1 MKRKLLFLILLLGVF
16 GFTSFAQ
23 NISVKSFRALPNDM
37 TASSLE
43 GKRIDQNNEVAAL
56 IKIATTQTGFT
67 FEAGALGIVDT
78 KQDVGE
84 VWVWVPRG
92 SRKITIKHPQL
103 GILRDYRYPVE
114 IQSERTYEME
124 LIVGK
129 VETIVTQSFT
139 SQFLVFNVS
148 PKDAMLVVD
157 GEPWPLTDGTAQKM
171 VDFGK
176 HDYLVEA
183 TDYHSEA
190 GRITVDDPDNPVVVE
205 VPLKPAF
212 GYLKIT
218 GDQAILSQATIYIDN
233 GNSPDALKSSKQLK
247 SGQHKVHIIHPKYKP
262 YERMVTITDDE
273 TTTLGVNM
281 DANFSTVTLKVD
293 AEAEIY
299 VNNERKG
306 VRTWTGDLEAGT
318 YIMETRMK
326 CHRTITDQKV
336 ITENMTGEV
345 IELGVPIPING
356 TLMVSSTPSM
366 AKLYIDG
373 KEVGETP
380 KRINSI
386 LIGEH
391 TIRIE
396 KQGCAPVNRTVTI
409 EEGKTYTMDEKLDT
423 GRSVVVKTDR
433 SGDKIYVDGGYVGET
448 PRETA
453 LGFGQHTVRV
463 VRNGIGVEKQVDITQ
478 NSRNG
483 LELAFEFGR
492 LITIHTDKNGDEV
505 LVDGEKVGTSPVS
518 VDLPYGKHTIHAQRD
533 KKYADKVIEVMKEG
547 GLTEHTL
554 VLHGETIGHFVQNGV
569 NFVTLDGAYSTSP
582 QLSFGATFGTV
593 QRIGW
598 FVTAASNFS
607 FAAMQSSATAD
618 SYGLVDG
625 DYYYDYTG
633 ESCSS
638 RISAMAG
645 LVVRVGGP
653 VCIKVGAGYGSRVK
667 SWYTTDGSVV
677 KISDDCFTGVD
688 ATAGLLFN
696 LKGFSFSLDAVT
708 TNFQTTE
715 IKVGLGYCWK
725 RK

>member
-43 GKRIDQNNEVAAL
+43 GKRIDRNNEVAAL

-84 VWVWVPRG
+84 VWVWVPRD

-114 IQSERTYEME
+114 IQAERTYEME

-148 PKDAMLVVD
+148 PKDAMLIVD

-273 TTTLGVNM
+273 TTTLSVNM

-293 AEAEIY
+293 ADAEIY

-306 VRTWTGDLEAGT
+306 VRTWAGDLEAGT
-318 YIMETRMK
+318 YIIETRMK
-326 CHRTITDQKV
+326 GHRTITDQKV
-336 ITENMTGEV
+336 ITESMTGEV

-391 TIRIE
+391 TVRIE

-423 GRSVVVKTDR
+423 GRNVTIKTDR
-433 SGDKIYVDGGYVGET
+433 EGDKIYVDGEYVGET
-448 PRETA
+448 PRVTP
-453 LGFGQHTVRV
+453 LGFGKHSIRV
-463 VRNGIGVEKQVDITQ
+463 TRDKAKSEKEIEITTT
-478 NSRNG
+478 STDS
-483 LELAFEFGR
+483 EVFMEFGR
-492 LITIHTDKNGDEV
+492 LVKITTDQPGDV
-505 LVDGEKVGTSPVS
+505 IKIDGEEVGTSPLS
-518 VDLPYGKHTIHAQRD
+518 IDLAFGAHTLYAKRD
-533 KKYADKVIEVMKEG
+533 KKYADKDIEVKRIG
-547 GLTEHTL
+547 GETEHHL
-554 VLHGETIGHFVQNGV
+554 VLHSESATHFVKRGV
-569 NFVTLDGAYSTSP
+569 NFITVDAAASLAP
-582 QLSFGATFGTV
+582 QLSYGLTFGSV
-593 QRIGW
+593 KRVGW
-598 FVTAASNFS
+598 FLTAASNFS
-607 FAAMQSSATAD
+607 FDALNYSNTAY
-618 SYGLVDG
+618 SDG
-625 DYYYDYTG
+625 FVGAYYYGYTG
-633 ESCSS
+633 ESCST
-638 RISAMAG
+638 RISVMG
-645 LVVRVGGP
+645 GFLVRVAGP
-653 VCIKVGAGYGSRVK
+653 VYFRLGAGVGTRVK
-667 SWYTTDGSVV
+667 GWYTNNGEIV
-677 KISDDCFTGVD
+677 KMGPNSFTGVD
-688 ATAGLLFN
+688 AMSGLQVN
-696 LKGFSFSLDAVT
+696 LKGLSLSADAVT
-708 TNFQTTE
+708 TNFKTLE
-715 IKVGLGYCWK
+715 VKLGVGFCWK
-725 RK
+725 KK